1 MITMTVDSKQLIE
14 ESKQKGFLPS
24 PPMTEAED
32 RVMPQQDEVEAPGQ
46 EGLVGEVI
54 LPGPGYE
61 TGQVILVVPA
71 FTDSSL
77 VFRFCYKL
85 REIEGVEIASF
96 NYSSKGTIIKLALL
110 NPLLQLLVIRPCHNV
125 VRDLHGTVAIGA
137 AEVLEVLLV
146 HGEGLLGFAVHGCS
160 PRLAAP

>member
-71 FTDSSL
+71 FTDPSL

-110 NPLLQLLVIRPCHNV
+110 NPLPVLET
-125 VRDLHGTVAIGA
+125 LHEI
-137 AEVLEVLLV
+137 AEVEGASRGVSPKDSYDGELPAFLSHNSQSVILV
-146 HGEGLLGFAVHGCS
+146 DL
-160 PRLAAP
+160 RAA